1 MTTIKQSVSPFCLEN
16 CSIMESA
23 FTKHH
28 IRASQSLVKCV
39 QRLSTNRE
47 MDKVTAFDWLHA
59 NIKFR

>member
-1 MTTIKQSVSPFCLEN
+1 MMK
-16 CSIMESA
+16 SA

-28 IRASQSLVKCV
+28 IRASQSPVKCV